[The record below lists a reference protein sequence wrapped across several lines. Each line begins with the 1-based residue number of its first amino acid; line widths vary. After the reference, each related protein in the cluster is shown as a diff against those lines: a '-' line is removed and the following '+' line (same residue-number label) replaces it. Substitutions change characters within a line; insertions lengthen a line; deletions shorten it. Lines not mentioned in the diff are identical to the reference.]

1 MEYKHELPIDK
12 NRHGHFNLKI
22 CVSGAAEMSHL
33 PPSAHESAKLIGAA
47 IANRGAI
54 TLTGATTGYPIWA
67 ALGAKEAG
75 GMSIG
80 LSPAGSER
88 EHVEAYRLPLDYM
101 DLIVYTGFGY
111 PGRDLF
117 LTRASDAVIIGPGR
131 IGTFHEF
138 MVAYEDG
145 KPIGVLE
152 SDEWQTDDILHT
164 ILDRS
169 HRPNDM
175 VIFDKDP
182 DALVEKVIEMVKKKK
197 INDTSYRG
205 ALK

>member
-1 MEYKHELPIDK
+1 MQNEPVLPIDK
-12 NRHGHFNLKI
+12 DRHGHFSLKI
-22 CVSGAAEMSHL
+22 CVSGAAEMGHL
-33 PPSAHESAKLIGAA
+33 PPRTHETAKTIGAA

-67 ALGAKEAG
+67 AMGAKLAG
-75 GMSIG
+75 GISIG
-80 LSPAGSER
+80 MSPASSER
-88 EHVEAYRLPLDYM
+88 EHVEAYKLPIDYM
-101 DLIVYTGFGY
+101 DLIIYTGFGY

-145 KPIGVLE
+145 KPVGVLE
-152 SDEWQTDDILHT
+152 SDDWQTDDILHS

-169 HRPNDM
+169 HRPTDQI
-175 VIFDKDP
+175 VFDKDP
-182 DALVEKVIEMVKKKK
+182 ERLVETIIEMVKKQK
-197 INDTSYRG
+197 INDTYSKRVF
-205 ALK
+205 